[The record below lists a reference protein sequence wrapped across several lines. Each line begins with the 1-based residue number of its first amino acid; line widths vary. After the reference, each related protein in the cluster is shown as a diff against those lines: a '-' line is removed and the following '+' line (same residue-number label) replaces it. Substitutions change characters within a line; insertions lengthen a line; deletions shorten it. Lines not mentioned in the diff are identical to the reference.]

1 MGTETMGGGLALG
14 EDVDIVKLDEQ
25 GLLYLSP
32 DIDEWTRVEELQIST
47 VIDMDG
53 DLDIGVPTVPNHL
66 LYIYFPIFDEELPD
80 LEKLHAVARMG
91 AALIKSGHRVL
102 SHCGMGFNRS
112 ALMAGLILTYLGM
125 NGAAAVE
132 LIRQRRPGALF
143 NENFASYLTSL
154 TSDLA

>member
-1 MGTETMGGGLALG
+1 M
-14 EDVDIVKLDEQ
+14 DIVRLDED

-32 DIDEWTRVEELQIST
+32 DIDDWVPLEDLRISA

-53 DLDIGVPTVPNHL
+53 DLDIGVPTVPNHM
-66 LYIYFPIFDEELPD
+66 LYIYFPIFDEDLPD

-91 AALIKSGHRVL
+91 AGLIKSGHRLL

-112 ALMAGLILTYLGM
+112 ALMAGLIMIYLGRA
-125 NGAAAVE
+125 GPDVVE

-143 NENFASYLTSL
+143 NENFVSYLMSL
-154 TSDLA
+154 QQAPRDGE

>member
-1 MGTETMGGGLALG
+1 M
-14 EDVDIVKLDEQ
+14 DIVRLDED

-32 DIDEWTRVEELQIST
+32 DIDDWTPLEDLRISA

-53 DLDIGVPTVPNHL
+53 DLDIGVPTVPNHM
-66 LYIYFPIFDEELPD
+66 LYIYFPIFDEDLPD

-91 AALIKSGHRVL
+91 AGLIKSGHKLL

-112 ALMAGLILTYLGM
+112 ALMAGLIMIYLGRT
-125 NGAAAVE
+125 GPDAVE

-143 NENFASYLTSL
+143 NENFASYLMSL
-154 TSDLA
+154 QMGPRDGQ